1 MIPARLH
8 AALARSPFRKLASHV
23 AREPNAA
30 DLAFRWT
37 TALFALGAIATLV
50 ALGLE
55 LVRESAPSL
64 SRFGAR
70 FFWDTAWDPVHERFG
85 ALPFLYGTLVSSLL
99 ALAIAVPV
107 GLGVAIFL
115 AELAPPRLRAPAGF
129 LVELL
134 AAVPSVVYGMWGL
147 FVLAPWLR
155 TSVEPFLARALGF
168 LPLFRGPPQG
178 VGMLAGGLILSV
190 MILPTIS
197 AVSREVLAAVPA
209 SLREGALALGATQ
222 WESIRF
228 AVLPYARS
236 GIFGAAVLG
245 LGRALGET
253 MAVTMVIGN
262 RPEISAS
269 LFAPGYTMASVIANE
284 FTEATG
290 DVYLAALTEV
300 ALLLFAVTLLL
311 NLFARLLVRRTR
323 ATSGLGRI

>member
-1 MIPARLH
+1 
-8 AALARSPFRKLASHV
+8 V
-23 AREPNAA
+23 AREPNAG

-37 TALFALGAIATLV
+37 TALFALGALATLV
-50 ALGLE
+50 VLGLE

-70 FFWDTAWDPVHERFG
+70 FVVDTTWDPVHERFG

-99 ALAIAVPV
+99 ALVIAVPV

-155 TSVEPFLARALGF
+155 TSVEPLLARTLGF
-168 LPLFRGPPQG
+168 LPFFRGPPQG

-209 SLREGALALGATQ
+209 SLREGALALGATR
-222 WESIRF
+222 WEAIRF
-228 AVLPYARS
+228 AVLPTART

-269 LFAPGYTMASVIANE
+269 LFAPGYTMASVLANE

-290 DVYLAALTEV
+290 DLYLAALTEV

-311 NLFARLLVRRTR
+311 NLVARLLVRRTR
-323 ATSGLGRI
+323 AASGMGRI